1 MCPQVLPARL
11 QEEQDRLNGEY
22 MESMTVALKRLLTHE
37 ASADKVVR
45 QEYRKE
51 TQQCAGPPRMPN
63 KEFIERVH
71 QGLKVIR
78 GRGFAEFL
86 PAHKV
91 GPFDGL
97 ERYYLADMP
106 ALAGGTRKRACIINT
121 RTGHRRLA
129 LIENLAADG
138 SIRAPVFASSQDGG
152 SVGFPGLAFLK
163 HGVQL
168 RRTALPDGLHQL
180 VNCWHCAVTSA
191 KLTLKRLEFKPL
203 CDLRFGPFASQ
214 ARQGTLRNCAKE
226 FFEVQDGKSPL
237 FQIF

>member
-37 ASADKVVR
+37 ASADKVAR

-51 TQQCAGPPRMPN
+51 TQQCAGTPRMPN
-63 KEFIERVH
+63 KEFIERVD

-78 GRGFAEFL
+78 GRGLAEFL

-91 GPFDGL
+91 GPLDGL

-152 SVGFPGLAFLK
+152 SVGFP
-163 HGVQL
+163 V
-168 RRTALPDGLHQL
+168 
-180 VNCWHCAVTSA
+180 
-191 KLTLKRLEFKPL
+191 
-203 CDLRFGPFASQ
+203 FASS
-214 ARQGTLRNCAKE
+214 
-226 FFEVQDGKSPL
+226 QDGKRRYA
-237 FQIF
+237 